1 MMRLQATT
9 MTVLF
14 TAALALGA
22 TTARAGTITLTG
34 TVGDTM
40 CGLTH
45 MVRGDDAACTRACV
59 KGGADYALI
68 IATRV
73 YTLKGNEK
81 IKSQLDKFAGQRV
94 AVTGTQ
100 TGNAVEVTS
109 VSLLAHK

>member
-1 MMRLQATT
+1 MKLRKAT

-14 TAALALGA
+14 ATALTLGA
-22 TTARAGTITLTG
+22 TTARAGTVTLTG

-45 MVRGDDAACTRACV
+45 MVKGDDAACTRACV

-68 IATRV
+68 VANTV

-94 AVTGTQ
+94 TVTGTQ
-100 TGNAVEVTS
+100 TGDEVQVSS
-109 VSLLAHK
+109 VSPVAHK